1 MKLGRRVSAT
11 QLSCV
16 PSIDGADSCFVGDM
30 AKTNVQ
36 QMCCVSVLT
45 VLLKEMI
52 RVEAELY

>member
-1 MKLGRRVSAT
+1 MSAT